1 MRTISQSFLSPFT
14 VGMSCRSVWR
24 DDGFCPAIS
33 SLSLVVFPK
42 PQFAMT
48 SAEIAC
54 SRQKLPTALPQRGK
68 SLARAHHYGACIPLV
83 RYFLEKIPLI
93 LLTFISGGIGSAYEE
108 GTSHRRIRRRC
119 GKQPHGEDNMDNQ
132 LDYEINKELGEC
144 YLFMGDFD
152 KAEEYYRKAASNNAQ
167 SAAPYMG
174 LATVAV
180 QRSELEKAL
189 VLYQKAAAVEET
201 DKALCGIGLVYMEQG
216 KHEDAFSHFARALDK
231 SAANI
236 VALNCLVREAYQLG
250 CVEQVLPYLEAAL
263 ACSEEAEAVRVTL
276 AGCLIYL
283 GRSDEARQ
291 HLETVLGANPSNN
304 NAKELFDTMA
314 A

>member
-1 MRTISQSFLSPFT
+1 
-14 VGMSCRSVWR
+14 
-24 DDGFCPAIS
+24 
-33 SLSLVVFPK
+33 
-42 PQFAMT
+42 
-48 SAEIAC
+48 
-54 SRQKLPTALPQRGK
+54 
-68 SLARAHHYGACIPLV
+68 
-83 RYFLEKIPLI
+83 
-93 LLTFISGGIGSAYEE
+93 
-108 GTSHRRIRRRC
+108 
-119 GKQPHGEDNMDNQ
+119 MDNQ

-283 GRSDEARQ
+283 GRSDEARTWKPCWAPIRPITTPRNFSTPWPRKTRPGARPALRAASRYSPP
-291 HLETVLGANPSNN
+291 HTIFRPPAGAWGRKISSSGEAAPTRVIHVGVLSWLCAPTFPS
-304 NAKELFDTMA
+304 AGTLA
-314 A
+314 S

>member
-1 MRTISQSFLSPFT
+1 
-14 VGMSCRSVWR
+14 
-24 DDGFCPAIS
+24 
-33 SLSLVVFPK
+33 
-42 PQFAMT
+42 
-48 SAEIAC
+48 
-54 SRQKLPTALPQRGK
+54 
-68 SLARAHHYGACIPLV
+68 
-83 RYFLEKIPLI
+83 
-93 LLTFISGGIGSAYEE
+93 
-108 GTSHRRIRRRC
+108 
-119 GKQPHGEDNMDNQ
+119 MDNQ

-152 KAEEYYRKAASNNAQ
+152 KAEEYYRKAANNAQ

-180 QRSELEKAL
+180 QRSELDKAL

-216 KHEDAFSHFARALDK
+216 KHEEAFTHFARALDK
-231 SAANI
+231 SAS
-236 VALNCLVREAYQLG
+236 YQLG
-250 CVEQVLPYLEAAL
+250 CVEKVLPYLEAAMSG
-263 ACSEEAEAVRVTL
+263 SEESEAVRVTL

-283 GRSDEARQ
+283 GRNGEARQ
-291 HLETVLGANPSNN
+291 HLETVLGANPTNS

>member
-1 MRTISQSFLSPFT
+1 MH
-14 VGMSCRSVWR
+14 
-24 DDGFCPAIS
+24 PAREI
-33 SLSLVVFPK
+33 FFRK
-42 PQFAMT
+42 N
-48 SAEIAC
+48 SADFITFYFEWHKQCI
-54 SRQKLPTALPQRGK
+54 QKD
-68 SLARAHHYGACIPLV
+68 
-83 RYFLEKIPLI
+83 
-93 LLTFISGGIGSAYEE
+93 
-108 GTSHRRIRRRC
+108 TSHRRIRRRC

-231 SAANI
+231 SAASI